1 MVVSCHARRNLESIV
16 TSTARDNKQ
25 WSEDGRDRQAFHWW
39 RDMKSVQCCDL
50 SPEPKK
56 TATAARRRFEI
67 NGQRPVFSTTIQVQ
81 HIKWSIQCHKGNATD
96 SWWIPIFT
104 CHIYNWKGPCAPFFF
119 PHCSYWGFCCS
130 HRARSVEMVALVF
143 APPKNGS
150 FSYCNTQKC

>member
-104 CHIYNWKGPCAPFFF
+104 CHILYNWKGPCAPFFF
-119 PHCSYWGFCCS
+119 FHTVVIGGF
-130 HRARSVEMVALVF
+130 VAHTGPVQL
-143 APPKNGS
+143 KWCS
-150 FSYCNTQKC
+150 FSYCNCNTQKC